1 MTASVA
7 EAPRLSLREK
17 VAYGLGDTAC
27 NLTFQTVN
35 LFLFIY
41 YTDVFGL
48 PAAAVGTMVL
58 VARVLDAV
66 LDPLTGIIADR
77 TQTRWGKF
85 RPFILFGALPFGL
98 CGYLMFCNPALGSA
112 GKL

>member
-1 MTASVA
+1 MTAPSA
-7 EAPRLSLREK
+7 YLAPGAASQRLSFSEK
-17 VAYGLGDTAC
+17 FAYGLGDTAC
-27 NLTFQTVN
+27 NLVFQTVN

-77 TQTRWGKF
+77 TQTRWGRF
-85 RPFILFGALPFGL
+85 RPFLLFGAIPF
-98 CGYLMFCNPALGSA
+98 
-112 GKL
+112 